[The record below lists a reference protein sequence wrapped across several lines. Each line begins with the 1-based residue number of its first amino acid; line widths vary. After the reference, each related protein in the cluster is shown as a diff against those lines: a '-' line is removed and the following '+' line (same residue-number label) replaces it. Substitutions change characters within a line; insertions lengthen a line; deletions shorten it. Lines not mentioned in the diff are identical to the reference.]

1 MPPRRLVAVLV
12 RRSGQRLDRALHRAL
27 TRAAARGSLVYCGE
41 HHYQRFYTH
50 SADEFP
56 AAAAQLLATTTT
68 DTSNPG
74 PTVAP
79 ALITAEQA
87 AHWAGRPLVV
97 DDVQRLAE
105 CIPHSSIPDAIGE
118 IVASWD

>member
-1 MPPRRLVAVLV
+1 
-12 RRSGQRLDRALHRAL
+12 
-27 TRAAARGSLVYCGE
+27 
-41 HHYQRFYTH
+41 
-50 SADEFP
+50 
-56 AAAAQLLATTTT
+56 
-68 DTSNPG
+68 
-74 PTVAP
+74 VAP